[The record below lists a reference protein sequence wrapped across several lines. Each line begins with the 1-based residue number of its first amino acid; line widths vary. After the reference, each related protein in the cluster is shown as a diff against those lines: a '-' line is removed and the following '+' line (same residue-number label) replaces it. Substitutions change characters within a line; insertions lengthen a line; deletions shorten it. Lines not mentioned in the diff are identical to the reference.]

1 MQTNE
6 QLLLAIENYL
16 AQTEFPAE
24 PERLYAP
31 IGYSLAGGGKR
42 LRPMLLMLAHGIFTD
57 RFQAALPAAAAVE
70 VFHNFT
76 LLHDDIMDNAAV
88 RRGKPSVYAKW
99 GPSVAIL
106 SGDAMMICAYR
117 LLSEVPAE
125 LLPRILGTF
134 NTMALE
140 VCEGQQYDMDFES
153 KRKVSV
159 VEYMH
164 MIELKTSVL
173 LAGSVT
179 IGAMLGGAS
188 EEDCRKLRRFAIE
201 LGLAFQLQDDLLD
214 SYGDDR
220 LGKAIGGDILEGKQ
234 TYLMI
239 TAMSR
244 ADEATREALRTTRLD
259 ARLSDAEKIAAVKSI
274 YDRLDVPRLTEQQIS
289 LRFERALSILDTLS
303 ADKARTQRIREYAE
317 SLIGRKTDMR
327 RSDIE
332 IMAPVGSY
340 ESLAAAI
347 QAGADSVYFGV
358 GKLNMRSAS
367 AANFTLDDLA
377 KIVATARAAGVKT
390 YLTVNTIVYE
400 DELRTVHEV
409 IDRAK
414 AEGIDAVIASDFAA
428 ILYARRIGVEV
439 HISTQSNISNSEA
452 VKFFSQWADTV
463 VLARELTLE
472 QVARI
477 HREIAENDIRG
488 PRGELVQLEMFAHGA
503 LCMSVSGKC
512 YLSLYE
518 TNCSANRGACRQLCR
533 RKYTVTD
540 KETGAALDVDG
551 RYVLSPKD
559 LCTVD
564 FLDKF
569 IGAGVRVLK
578 IEGRARGAEYVKRV
592 VECYDEAL
600 RAIEAGT
607 YTPELAAGLK
617 ERLAMVFNRGF
628 WEGYYAGRPVAEH
641 SEHYGSAATRRKVY
655 VGKVT
660 NFYKR
665 ISVAEVL
672 VEAAPLAV
680 GEEIFFMGAT
690 TGVAEQTLAE
700 LHDTDGKPVPS
711 VAQGTLCAVRTQGTI
726 RRGDQ
731 LYKFVDAQ

>member
-1 MQTNE
+1 
-6 QLLLAIENYL
+6 
-16 AQTEFPAE
+16 
-24 PERLYAP
+24 
-31 IGYSLAGGGKR
+31 
-42 LRPMLLMLAHGIFTD
+42 
-57 RFQAALPAAAAVE
+57 
-70 VFHNFT
+70 
-76 LLHDDIMDNAAV
+76 
-88 RRGKPSVYAKW
+88 
-99 GPSVAIL
+99 
-106 SGDAMMICAYR
+106 
-117 LLSEVPAE
+117 
-125 LLPRILGTF
+125 
-134 NTMALE
+134 
-140 VCEGQQYDMDFES
+140 
-153 KRKVSV
+153 
-159 VEYMH
+159 
-164 MIELKTSVL
+164 
-173 LAGSVT
+173 
-179 IGAMLGGAS
+179 
-188 EEDCRKLRRFAIE
+188 
-201 LGLAFQLQDDLLD
+201 
-214 SYGDDR
+214 
-220 LGKAIGGDILEGKQ
+220 
-234 TYLMI
+234 
-239 TAMSR
+239 
-244 ADEATREALRTTRLD
+244 
-259 ARLSDAEKIAAVKSI
+259 
-274 YDRLDVPRLTEQQIS
+274 
-289 LRFERALSILDTLS
+289 
-303 ADKARTQRIREYAE
+303 
-317 SLIGRKTDMR
+317 
-327 RSDIE
+327 
-332 IMAPVGSY
+332 MAPVGSY

-463 VLARELTLE
+463 VLAR
-472 QVARI
+472 
-477 HREIAENDIRG
+477 
-488 PRGELVQLEMFAHGA
+488 GELVQLEMFAHGA

-617 ERLAMVFNRGF
+617 ERLATVFNRGF